1 MRSVRE
7 ESKSIIMC
15 VTEILIG
22 ILLLINPIGFTAGI
36 IMGLGCLLVIA
47 GIFSM
52 MKYFKMDVREAA
64 LSQLLAKGLLEVL
77 AGVFCILKTEWFLV
91 TFPVLTML
99 YGLFILVTGLM
110 KVQLTV
116 DLLRVKHKRWYIAA
130 INAVISVVCAVVILS
145 SPFSTTSV
153 LWMFTGASLIV
164 EAIFDI
170 ITIVFKEKDK
180 QGVS

>member
-1 MRSVRE
+1 MKSVKE

-36 IMGLGCLLVIA
+36 ITGFGCLLVVV
-47 GIFSM
+47 GIFSIV
-52 MKYFKMDVREAA
+52 KYFKMGIREAA
-64 LSQLLAKGLLEVL
+64 MSQLLAKGLIEVL
-77 AGVFCILKTEWFLV
+77 AGIFCMIKTEWFLV
-91 TFPVLTML
+91 TFPVLTIL

-116 DLLRVKHKRWYIAA
+116 DLLRMKHKRWYLAA
-130 INAVISVVCAVVILS
+130 INAVISVICAVVILN

-170 ITIVFKEKDK
+170 ITIIFKEKDK
-180 QGVS
+180 QTVS